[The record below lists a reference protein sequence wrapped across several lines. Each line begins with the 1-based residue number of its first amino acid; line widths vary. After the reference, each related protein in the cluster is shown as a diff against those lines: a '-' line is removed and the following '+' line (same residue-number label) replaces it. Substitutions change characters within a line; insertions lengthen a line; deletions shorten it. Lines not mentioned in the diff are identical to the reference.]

1 VTITHQVEALAHGLL
16 GPLVLGGPARLVPPI
31 GAKAALAVPEGTR
44 IVDDDLR
51 TKVDVARVRLART
64 LVPLDTLPDMPS
76 SEWTLVAA
84 LNDLLQ
90 ATNHM
95 LSGPFTRGRHEVLIA
110 SVENLVS
117 AVLPPRT
124 LLEAVSRHATF
135 ARIGELVRTD
145 TKVSWWTGSARFRGE
160 KPPQRLYSW
169 KELRRVR
176 TDENTVGLADLPDG
190 TPALSKDHWQT
201 TLAHWLTRSPLT
213 DIAWL
218 TRTTPVFSWSKEA
231 LAFVATPMGSKLA
244 ARALASRATGE
255 GGDVAKSLE
264 ASINKMPAGDARNI
278 ALGFA
283 TEVVSRVKGGA
294 PARGSHRAST

>member
-1 VTITHQVEALAHGLL
+1 V
-16 GPLVLGGPARLVPPI
+16 RLVPPI
-31 GAKAALAVPEGTR
+31 GAKSALAVPAGTR

-64 LVPLDTLPDMPS
+64 LVPVDTLPDMPS
-76 SEWTLVAA
+76 SEWTLAAA

-95 LSGPFTRGRHEVLIA
+95 LSGPFTRGRHGVLIA

-117 AVLPPRT
+117 AIPPPRT

-135 ARIGELVRTD
+135 ARVGELVRTD
-145 TKVSWWTGSARFRGE
+145 TKVSWWTGSTRFRGE
-160 KPPQRLYSW
+160 KPPARLFSW

-176 TDENTVGLADLPDG
+176 TDENTVALADLPDG
-190 TPALSKDHWQT
+190 AAAVSKDHWQS
-201 TLAHWLTRSPLT
+201 TLALWLTRSPLT

-231 LAFVATPMGSKLA
+231 LAFVAIPMGSKLA
-244 ARALASRATGE
+244 ARALAARAMGE
-255 GGDVAKSLE
+255 GTDVAKSLE
-264 ASINKMPAGDARNI
+264 ASINKMPAGDARDI
-278 ALGFA
+278 ALRFA
-283 TEVVSRVKGGA
+283 SEAVSRLKGSVS
-294 PARGSHRAST
+294 ARGPERASS